1 MTTSIGHEPDG
12 RWKFDEN
19 VTRCFDDMLRRS
31 IPDLIGMRTL
41 VAAIAK
47 KFAPEG
53 EEEVRVLDLGTS
65 RGGALKAVRDV
76 LPRARLIGVEVS
88 PPMLDAARQHFKGDE
103 LATIRELD
111 LRTDYPS
118 GPFDI
123 TMAILT
129 LQFTPIEYR
138 LEILRRAF
146 EETKSGGALI
156 VVEKVIGGS
165 AYLDRRMTDIYYD
178 GKSAMG
184 YPREEIERKR
194 LALEGILVP
203 LTASMNQELLSLS
216 GFREIDCFWRWMNFA
231 GWIAVKS

>member
-1 MTTSIGHEPDG
+1 MTTSIGHQPDG

-31 IPDLIGMRTL
+31 IPDLRGMRTL
-41 VAAIAK
+41 VASLAM

-53 EEEVRVLDLGTS
+53 DEEARVLDLGTS
-65 RGGALKAVRDV
+65 RGGALRAVRDV
-76 LPRARLIGVEVS
+76 LPKADLVGVEVS
-88 PPMLDAARQHFKGDE
+88 APMIDAARQHFKGDD
-103 LATIRELD
+103 LAKILELD
-111 LRTDYPS
+111 LRTDYPT
-118 GPFDI
+118 GLFDI
-123 TMAILT
+123 TLSVLT

-146 EETKSGGALI
+146 EATKPGGALI

-165 AYLDRRMTDIYYD
+165 ARLDRKMIDIYYE

-203 LTASMNQELLSLS
+203 LTASMNEELLSLS